1 MCFFV
6 SEAEIIHRDSLQLKW
21 QPSRRVKVDLLY
33 LLAITNKVS
42 WGYLCIL
49 SMKIYIYV
57 NLKTYTQLDDQ
68 PLILSSKMSCQRSM
82 SGFLDL
88 SSFLSARTQQMGGY
102 QKLYSNRTDPYS
114 PNVQSFGGCLKQ
126 SVSFVVGVVTP
137 LPGVVKEKTVH
148 HDYGICGFFVYIYIH
163 MLYFC
168 SVRYIA
174 SPFSA
179 TGD

>member
-1 MCFFV
+1 
-6 SEAEIIHRDSLQLKW
+6 
-21 QPSRRVKVDLLY
+21 
-33 LLAITNKVS
+33 
-42 WGYLCIL
+42 
-49 SMKIYIYV
+49 MKIYIYV

-126 SVSFVVGVVTP
+126 SEPRSSWSYHPTARSGERKDGAP
-137 LPGVVKEKTVH
+137 
-148 HDYGICGFFVYIYIH
+148 
-163 MLYFC
+163 
-168 SVRYIA
+168 
-174 SPFSA
+174 
-179 TGD
+179 